1 MSVLT
6 ILLKILAILGIVIL
20 SILGLLLLMILIV
33 LFVPLRYSGKGS
45 YRNSTLKAK
54 IKASWFLKL
63 VRVSFEYG
71 EEEPLSV
78 KILWFDLLKK
88 KEKKEK
94 KEKKSKVVPDGV
106 EESKTEGVKTEESQV
121 EEPKTEELKAEEPK
135 KVESE
140 AVEFKAEAAGAVKA
154 KAEISGKIDVSTS
167 KAVGEDSDEDPS
179 DKPDDLEDDPS
190 DESGEDAE
198 EDSEEKSTQR
208 SSKYDKIKKYIEL
221 VKSDEFKE
229 SFSLCKDSL
238 IKILKHVLPR
248 RWNVKATL
256 GFDNPETVGKI
267 FEFYGIFYP
276 MLHRHL
282 KFDGRFDEEIID
294 VEGFFKGH
302 ITAVTFLAVGLKIL
316 FNRNIRKVIK
326 MFKETKNG

>member
-20 SILGLLLLMILIV
+20 SILGLLLLMVLIV

-54 IKASWFLKL
+54 IKASWLLKL

-94 KEKKSKVVPDGV
+94 KV
-106 EESKTEGVKTEESQV
+106 EEPKTEEPKTEKTKV

-140 AVEFKAEAAGAVKA
+140 AVEFKAEATGNVKT
-154 KAEISGKIDVSTS
+154 KAEISRKIDVSTS
-167 KAVGEDSDEDPS
+167 KAVGEDFDEDPS
-179 DKPDDLEDDPS
+179 DKPDDSEDDPS
-190 DESGEDAE
+190 DEPGEDVE

-276 MLHRHL
+276 MLHRHV

-294 VEGFFKGH
+294 VEGSFKGH

-316 FNRNIRKVIK
+316 LNRNIRKVIK

>member
-20 SILGLLLLMILIV
+20 SILGLLLLMVLIV

-54 IKASWFLKL
+54 IKASWLLKL

-94 KEKKSKVVPDGV
+94 KSKVAPDGV
-106 EESKTEGVKTEESQV
+106 EESKAKGVKTEESQV

-140 AVEFKAEAAGAVKA
+140 AVEFKAEAAGTVKT
-154 KAEISGKIDVSTS
+154 KAEISGKTDVSTS
-167 KAVGEDSDEDPS
+167 KAVGEDFDEDPS
-179 DKPDDLEDDPS
+179 DKPIDSEDDSS
-190 DESGEDAE
+190 DEPNEDVE

-276 MLHRHL
+276 MLHRHV